1 MTTLTDRFL
10 EALALATR
18 LHAAQRR
25 KVSDTPY
32 VGHLLA
38 VAAIVLEHGADEDEA
53 VAALL
58 HDAVEDQG
66 GAETLRRIEAQFGPR
81 VAGIVAECSDTQV
94 TPKPPWRER
103 KERHLAHVLAA
114 SPSARRVLAADKL
127 DNARSLARELRRHG
141 DVLWDHF
148 RGGREGTLWYHRAML
163 QQLRAA
169 ERSAPAQIAALLDE
183 LEQALAQLPASRVE

>member
-1 MTTLTDRFL
+1 MSSSTPLGQRFSD
-10 EALALATR
+10 ALVFAVR

-25 KVSDTPY
+25 KASNTPY

-38 VAAIVLEHGADEDEA
+38 VAAIVLEHGGDEDEA
-53 VAALL
+53 IAALL

-66 GAETLRRIEAQFGPR
+66 GQETLDAIEARFGSR
-81 VAGIVAECSDTQV
+81 VAGIVVECSDTQV

-103 KERHLAHVLAA
+103 KERHLAHVLVA

-127 DNARSLARELRRHG
+127 DNARALLREYRRHG
-141 DVLWDHF
+141 EQLWTLF
-148 RGGREGTLWYHRAML
+148 RGGRDGTLWYHRSML

-169 ERSAPAQIAALLDE
+169 EAASPAQIEPLLGELQDALDD
-183 LEQALAQLPASRVE
+183 LPA